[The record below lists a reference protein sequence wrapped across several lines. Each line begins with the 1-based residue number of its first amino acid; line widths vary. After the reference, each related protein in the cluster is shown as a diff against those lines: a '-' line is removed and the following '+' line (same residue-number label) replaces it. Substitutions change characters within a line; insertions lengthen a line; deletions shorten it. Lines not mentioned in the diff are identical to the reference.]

1 MVAATFVELWG
12 PGAWKFLHAISFAY
26 PAAPD
31 DLMVQQFSAFFRNL
45 PFVIP
50 CPACGEHCHSYFQ
63 RHAEE
68 FAAAMRSGPALQR
81 VLVDLHNDVN
91 KRRSPP
97 LPPMPFETVRQ
108 IYTRGHAD
116 GHPPPRG
123 AAQWAD
129 PYHNMPRWGGQ
140 KYENSM
146 SLTPASP
153 SWSAGVTAVLVAAAA
168 YWAWGHYRP
177 RLASKTA
184 ASEAAET
191 SSPVVAV

>member
-1 MVAATFVELWG
+1 MVAATYVELWG

-63 RHAEE
+63 SHAEE
-68 FAAAMRSGPALQR
+68 FAIAMRSGPALQR
-81 VLVDLHNDVN
+81 FLVDLHNDVN

-97 LPPMPFETVRQ
+97 VPPMPFETVRQ
-108 IYTRGHAD
+108 IYTRGHAE
-116 GHPPPRG
+116 GHPPPRD

-140 KYENSM
+140 QQHENNM
-146 SLTPASP
+146 SVTPSTP
-153 SWSAGVTAVLVAAAA
+153 SWNAGAAAVLVAAAA
-168 YWAWGHYRP
+168 YWAWGYYRP
-177 RLASKTA
+177 RLPAPSSISA
-184 ASEAAET
+184 EVSSSVEAA
-191 SSPVVAV
+191 